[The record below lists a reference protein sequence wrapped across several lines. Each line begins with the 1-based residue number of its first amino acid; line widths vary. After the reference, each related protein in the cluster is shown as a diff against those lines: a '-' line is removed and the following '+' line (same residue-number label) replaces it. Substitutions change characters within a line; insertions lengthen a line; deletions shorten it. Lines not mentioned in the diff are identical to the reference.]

1 MLSGGDGNDRIVPD
15 DNPAGTRDVARG
27 DAGDDTMVWNPG
39 DDDDINDGG
48 DGNDTSE
55 VNGGSGGEQFTV
67 KPSSVPG
74 RVLFDR
80 TGPTPPGPF
89 NIDIGTTE
97 LLRLNAGGGD
107 DTITGAKRVSPG

>member
-1 MLSGGDGNDRIVPD
+1 MLSGGAGNDRIVPD

-27 DAGDDTMVWNPG
+27 DAGDDTIVWNPG

-67 KPSSVPG
+67 KPSATAG
-74 RVLFDR
+74 RVLVR
-80 TGPTPPGPF
+80 SHRARPRPARSTSTSA
-89 NIDIGTTE
+89 
-97 LLRLNAGGGD
+97 RRSCCA
-107 DTITGAKRVSPG
+107 